1 MSKLIPIPF
10 CGGSFS
16 ARTPN
21 AQAQR
26 SVNFRPVLLD
36 AKDGTPP
43 KIVLYPT
50 EGRSLLV
57 DLVGACIRGMYEY
70 NGTLY
75 AVKDNTFYSI
85 NSNGVTTTLGT
96 LLTTTGLV
104 DIECNTVQLGIN
116 DGTYAYSYNLSS
128 GAFAKIADVDFS
140 ALGVTNFTY
149 HDGYIIGVQNNS
161 RRCVQSD
168 LLDLTSWNALAFTD
182 ELTFQDNLVACKSDQ
197 LQLFLFGRKGSE
209 VRFNSGGT
217 PFAFDKVQNGAI
229 QYGCA
234 AKYTIKKL
242 DNSLFWLARD
252 EKGQGLIVRLDGYT
266 PRIVS
271 DAPLNDQIQSYGDV
285 SDAYAYVTKDGNS
298 QFYNLTFP
306 TANKTHVYDAAN
318 DKWFEKSS
326 FGIGRDRASCAAFFN
341 NKTVIGDYFSGKIY
355 YQSNDY
361 LDDNGDIIQR
371 VRVGQHQ
378 RTDNTMM
385 FLYEL
390 IIDIESGVGTI
401 SGQGASPLATLE
413 ISKDGGHTWISY
425 GTASMGEIG
434 EYRRQLK
441 WKKINA
447 RAKIF
452 TFRVTITDPVRC
464 YILGA
469 WARATIGGK

>member
-1 MSKLIPIPF
+1 MSKLVPIPF
-10 CGGSFS
+10 CGGSFN

-21 AQAQR
+21 ANAQR
-26 SVNFRPVLLD
+26 SVNFRPVLMD

-43 KIVLYPT
+43 RLILYPT
-50 EGRSLLV
+50 EGRSLFV
-57 DLVGACIRGMYEY
+57 DLNGSMLRGMYEY

-75 AVKDNTFYSI
+75 AVCDSTFYSI
-85 NSNGVTTTLGT
+85 DSNGNTTSLGT
-96 LLTTTGLV
+96 LNTSYGLV
-104 DIECNTVQLGIN
+104 DIECNTVQIGIN
-116 DGTYAYSYNLSS
+116 DGTYAYSYNLST
-128 GAFAKIADVDFS
+128 GAFAQITDADFPS
-140 ALGVTNFTY
+140 NGVTNFTY

-161 RRCVQSD
+161 RKCIQSD
-168 LLDLTSWNALAFTD
+168 LLDVTSWNALSFAS
-182 ELTFQDNLVACKSDQ
+182 ELTFPDNLTACKSDQ

-209 VRFNSGGT
+209 VRFNSGST

-229 QYGCA
+229 QYGTR

-242 DNSLFWLARD
+242 DNSLFWLASD
-252 EKGQGLIVRLDGYT
+252 EKGAGLVVRLNGYT
-266 PRIVS
+266 PIIVS
-271 DAPLNDQIQSYGDV
+271 NPALNDQIQSYGDT

-326 FGIGRDRASCAAFFN
+326 FNIGIDRASCATFFN
-341 NKTVIGDYFSGKIY
+341 SKTLVGDYFSGKIY
-355 YQSNDY
+355 YQSSDY
-361 LDDNGDIIQR
+361 LDDNGAIIQR
-371 VRVGQHQ
+371 ERVAQHL
-378 RTDNTMM
+378 RADNAVM

-390 IIDIESGVGTI
+390 IVDIESGVGRL

-425 GTASMGEIG
+425 GTATMGVIG

-441 WKKINA
+441 WKIGTSA
-447 RAKIF
+447 RVF
-452 TFRVTITDPVRC
+452 TFRVTMADPVRS

-469 WARATIGGK
+469 WARMSIGSK